1 MRRASTWL
9 AGGFLAL
16 LGGGLVLTPTASAA
30 DVGYAEDFAL
40 AKDRAAALAQL
51 IPGTED
57 YYYYHALHRLNTGQL
72 DKLGEL
78 IDPWSKRLGGS
89 ARRNEILLRRAL
101 LNFEKDPKGSLEYVR
116 SRLNL
121 HFNHQK
127 ETVGA
132 APNLPTALDPKLIS
146 RDTLEE
152 WSLSRSAER
161 LDNFE
166 DIGIDRLARSHVL
179 SAAQRRALLQRLQR
193 PDVADLPK
201 LIDADFRTKD
211 AVPFGNYPIH
221 TLLTTAQMDELA
233 KLNPGV
239 LNSLA
244 FVRAYA
250 AKLQP
255 GADDDW
261 KRDEKLTAAYLD
273 RLKAFADRLEPVH
286 NAFKAHVLFHR
297 LAFDRANGVYD
308 AARFMEYVKL
318 PRQQPYMA
326 RDWMNRAESRNWP
339 ADLNADYTPWT
350 LLPRV
355 GADEQLVRRYLKEL
369 FLKADSPKEY
379 EPFINDVFLRH
390 VFAETKIENGLGDP
404 ETWASQLPPE
414 QFRQLKDRVDIDFA
428 FTNKTDFAADEPV
441 RLDLFVKN
449 VPNLLVKVF
458 EVNTK
463 TMYQTGMREVDTDIN
478 LDGLV
483 ANTEKTHAYAEPP
496 LRRVARKFEFAD
508 LNKPGVYVVDF
519 IGGGKSSRALIRK
532 GKLRALTTNGTA
544 GQNITVVD
552 DKNQKV
558 TNASI
563 WLAGVEY
570 PADKNGVVTVPYTA
584 QPGRR
589 PVVISRGDFSSL
601 DFITHQPESYS
612 LSAGIHIDRESLLT
626 QRVAQVLVRPG
637 LFLNGVP
644 VSVKLLDE
652 VKLRVTS
659 TDLDNIPTSV
669 EVPDFKLFEDRETVY
684 EFRVPSRM
692 ARLQVSLTAK
702 VKNLSANTKVDVSAG
717 ETFAVNE
724 IDRTDKIEDLHFA
737 KFGTEYVVELLGRTG
752 EPKPDRAVQLT
763 FKHRDFK
770 QVVHATLKTNAA
782 GRVVLG
788 ELADITTVTASG
800 PEGTAHSWRL
810 AEDRHTYRQVVHA
823 RAGEAVSLPYVGA
836 GAKASRD
843 ELALFEMAGSH
854 FRADKFDAL
863 AVNDGMVELR
873 GLAAGDYDLFL
884 KRGGDRIRVRVVA
897 GNATAGYALGTIR
910 HLQLPQLKPVQIA
923 EVKPEGESLRIRL
936 KDASPFTRV
945 HVFATRYLPAF
956 DAFGSMAKVRDRE
969 LDGVLP
975 GTADS
980 VYLTGRNIGDEY
992 RYVLDRR
999 SMKKFPGN
1007 MLERPQ
1013 MLLNPWAIRSTETGE
1028 QLATGGDD
1036 FARRNMMEAAKPLA
1050 SPAPKPA
1057 KSEGWSGSAGGSAF
1071 ANLDFLGDASA
1082 VVPNLIPDKDGVIAL
1097 PRKEVGPHSMI
1108 HVVAVDPLNTT
1119 VRTVSLPES
1128 QATFADLRLKQGL
1141 DSASHFA
1148 QQKQVTVLE
1157 PGKAFVLADVAGS
1170 RFESYDSLA
1179 KVYGLYATLSKNA
1192 ALAEF
1197 SFLPNWPALKP
1208 EEKRALYSKHACH
1221 ELNFFV
1227 FKKDPAFFA
1236 AVVKPFLG
1244 NKKDKTFLDNWLLGN
1259 DTSAYLQPWEYSR
1272 LNTVER
1278 VLMGQRITGE
1288 APKAARHLDDM
1299 LRLLP
1304 PRIDRDLLLFD
1315 TAVKGGEMA
1324 ARDELGKERTRLMQD
1339 AQKRGAMSQAE
1350 AGAAQ
1355 PMTARPASPNAAF
1368 MPPPAGPGGGGGP
1381 PPGMGMGG
1389 FGAAKGGAKRDGRGT
1404 AAKKEDAEADSD
1416 KLLKRMAGSPA
1427 DQPSFKFED
1436 GGELFFRDQERLE
1449 KQVRQLY
1456 RKLDPTRE
1464 WAENN
1469 YYNLPIRSQVADL
1482 VTVGPFWH
1490 DYAKHADGPF
1500 LSRHLADASRNFTEM
1515 AFALSVLDLPFT
1527 AGKHE
1532 MKFDGGKMTLTPGS
1546 RVIAF
1551 HEEVRAAEGKGGQTP
1566 ILVSQNFYRPTD
1578 RFRDENGER
1587 HDKFVTGEFVV
1598 HTAYGCQVVVTNPT
1612 SSRQKLNILVQLPVG
1627 SVPLANGQFTKSV
1640 PLDLEPYRTHTLD
1653 YLFYFPKPGQFSHF
1667 PVHVSKNEQH
1677 LASASATTFNVV
1689 ATPTKQDTT
1698 SWDYVSQHGSNEEVL
1713 AFMNRENVRAL
1724 NMEKIAFRMKE
1735 RSFFE
1740 ATTRLLQDR
1749 HLFHP
1754 TLWSYGIFHAD
1765 TTTARQ
1771 YLAHSDAIVNEC
1783 GGPIFSPLLAID
1795 PVTRHNYEHLEYKPL
1810 VNARTHALG
1819 NRRQI
1824 VNAAVHQQYHRLM
1837 HNLCYARELSDA
1849 DLLAVT
1855 YYLLLQDRIDEALT
1869 TFARVN
1875 PDAVST
1881 KLQYDYCAAY
1891 MAMFGENPQKARSIA
1906 AKHAAHPVDRWRNTF
1921 AAILGQL
1928 DEIEGRGPRVPDIDD
1943 VAQRQA
1949 ALAATEPSIEFT
1961 VGGGNINLTWA
1972 NVETV
1977 RVNYYL
1983 MDVELLFSRNPFV
1996 RASGGQFASI
2006 KPNQTA
2012 DMKLP
2017 AGRNKLAIPLPDE
2030 LAKRNVFVEMS
2041 AAGQTRSQAS
2051 FANAMDVKVTEN
2063 FGALRVTD
2071 SIDNKPLSKVYVKVY
2086 ARLADGSVKFHKDG
2100 YTDLRGRFDYASVN
2114 TPERRAIERFSV
2126 LVLSDDK
2133 GALIREAAPPQQ

>member
-1 MRRASTWL
+1 MRHAGAWL

-16 LGGGLVLTPTASAA
+16 LGAGVIFTPTATAA

-57 YYYYHALHRLNTGQL
+57 YYYYHALHRLNTGQF
-72 DKLGEL
+72 DKIDEL
-78 IDPWSKRLGGS
+78 IRPWGERLGGS
-89 ARRNEILLRRAL
+89 ARLNEILLRRAL
-101 LNFEKDPKGSLEYVR
+101 LNFDKDPKGSLEYVR
-116 SRLNL
+116 SRLDL

-127 ETVGA
+127 ETVGV
-132 APNLPTALDPKLIS
+132 APNLPTALDPKVIA
-146 RDTLEE
+146 RDTLRAGVFVHSGLEY
-152 WSLSRSAER
+152 
-161 LDNFE
+161 FE
-166 DIGIDRLARSHVL
+166 DSALEWLPTTQDFSPAHRRSF
-179 SAAQRRALLQRLQR
+179 LQRVRR
-193 PDVADLPK
+193 PDYPNLPK
-201 LIDADFRTKD
+201 MIDTDFRTKD

-221 TLLTTAQMDELA
+221 TLLTTAQLDELA

-261 KRDEKLTAAYLD
+261 KRDTKQTAAYLE

-297 LAFDRANGVYD
+297 LAFDRAQGVYD
-308 AARFMEYVKL
+308 HARFVEYIKL
-318 PRQQPYMA
+318 PRHQPYMA
-326 RDWMNRAESRNWP
+326 QAWSNRQESRSWP
-339 ADLNADYTPWT
+339 ADLNADYTQWT

-355 GADEQLVRRYLKEL
+355 GSDEALVRSYLKEF
-369 FLKADSPKEY
+369 FLKSDSPKEY

-390 VFAETKIENGLGDP
+390 AFAETKIENNIGDP

-414 QFRQLKDRVDIDFA
+414 LFRQLKDRIDIDFA
-428 FTNKTDFAADEPV
+428 FTNKTDFAADEAV
-441 RLDLFVKN
+441 SLDLFVKN
-449 VPNLLVKVF
+449 VPTLLVKVF
-458 EVNTK
+458 EVNAK
-463 TMYQTGMREVDTDIN
+463 TMYQTSMREVDTDIN

-483 ANTEKTHAYAEPP
+483 ANTEKSHAYADAP
-496 LRRVARKFEFAD
+496 LRRVARKFEFPE
-508 LNKPGVYVVDF
+508 LKKSGVYVVDF

-532 GKLRALTTNGTA
+532 GKLHALTTNGTA
-544 GQNITVVD
+544 GQTVTVVD
-552 DKNQKV
+552 DKNKMV
-558 TNASI
+558 TGASV

-570 PADKNGVVTVPYTA
+570 AADKNGVITVPYTA

-589 PVVISRGDFSSL
+589 PVVISSGDFSSL
-601 DFITHQPESYS
+601 DFIAHQPETYS

-644 VSVKLLDE
+644 VSVKLLED
-652 VKLRVTS
+652 VRLRITS
-659 TDLDNIPTSV
+659 TDLDNIPTSI
-669 EVPDFKLFEDRETVY
+669 EVPEFKLFEDRESVH
-684 EFRVPSRM
+684 EFRVPSRLT
-692 ARLQVSLTAK
+692 RLQVNLTAK
-702 VKNLSANTKVDVSAG
+702 VKNLSANTKVDLAAG
-717 ETFAVNE
+717 ESFVLNE
-724 IDRTDKIEDLHFA
+724 IDRTDRIEDLHFA
-737 KFGTEYVVELLGRTG
+737 RFGGEYVVELLGRTG
-752 EPKPDRAVQLT
+752 EPKPDRAINLA

-770 QVVHATLKTNAA
+770 QLVSVTLKTNAA
-782 GRVVLG
+782 GRVALG
-788 ELADITTVTASG
+788 ELADITAVRATG
-800 PEGTAHSWRL
+800 PEGTSHVWKL

-823 RAGEAVSLPYVGA
+823 RAGEVVTLPYVGA

-843 ELALFEMAGSH
+843 ELALFEMVGSH
-854 FRADKFDAL
+854 FRADRFDAL
-863 AVNDGMVELR
+863 AVADGMLELR

-884 KRGGDRIRVRVVA
+884 KRGGERVRVRVVA
-897 GNATAGYALGTIR
+897 GDATAGYALGALR

-956 DAFGSMAKVRDRE
+956 NAFDSLAKVQDRE
-969 LDGVLP
+969 LDGAFP
-975 GTADS
+975 GRADS

-999 SMKKFPGN
+999 AMKKFPGN

-1036 FARRNMMEAAKPLA
+1036 FAPKKMMDPGRPLA

-1057 KSEGWSGSAGGSAF
+1057 MDSPLMGGSGGA
-1071 ANLDFLGDASA
+1071 APMSTNLDFLGDASA
-1082 VVPNLIPDKDGVIAL
+1082 VIPNLVPDKDGVISVA
-1097 PRKEVGPHSMI
+1097 RKDVGPHSTVT
-1108 HVVAVDPLNTT
+1108 VVAVDPLNTT

-1128 QATFADLRLKQGL
+1128 QATFADLRLKHGL
-1141 DSASHFA
+1141 DPTAHFA

-1197 SFLPNWPALKP
+1197 SFLPNWPTLKP
-1208 EEKRALYSKHACH
+1208 EEKRSLYSKHACH

-1236 AVVKPFLG
+1236 EVVKPFLA

-1259 DTSAYLQPWEYSR
+1259 DTTPYLQPWEYGR

-1278 VLMGQRITGE
+1278 VLMGQRLTGE
-1288 APKAARHLDDM
+1288 GPKAARHLDDM

-1304 PRIDRDLLLFD
+1304 PQTDRLAVLFD
-1315 TAVKGGEMA
+1315 TAVKGGEMSA
-1324 ARDELGKERTRLMQD
+1324 LDEVGEVKLRARLMD
-1339 AQKRGAMSQAE
+1339 AAQKRGAMSNAE
-1350 AGAAQ
+1350 AVRPGIPSAATPAAPPVPTSGAGA
-1355 PMTARPASPNAAF
+1355 
-1368 MPPPAGPGGGGGP
+1368 PPRGQMGGA
-1381 PPGMGMGG
+1381 GG
-1389 FGAAKGGAKRDGRGT
+1389 FGAAKGAPAAKRDGRTSGANKDT
-1404 AAKKEDAEADSD
+1404 AGDAD
-1416 KLLKRMAGSPA
+1416 KRLPDDANAMKG
-1427 DQPSFKFED
+1427 FKFED
-1436 GGELFFRDQERLE
+1436 GGELAFREQERFGKE
-1449 KQVRQLY
+1449 VRQLY
-1456 RKLDPTRE
+1456 RKLDPTKE

-1469 YYNLPIRSQVADL
+1469 YYNLPIRQQVAEL
-1482 VTVGPFWH
+1482 ISVGHFWH

-1500 LSRHLADASRNFTEM
+1500 LSRHFADASRNFTEM

-1527 AGKHE
+1527 AGKHDT
-1532 MKFDGGKMTLTPGS
+1532 KFDGGKMTLTPGS

-1566 ILVSQNFYRPTD
+1566 ILISQNFYRHGD
-1578 RFRDENGER
+1578 RFTDVNGEK
-1587 HDKFVTGEFVV
+1587 HDKFVSGEFVV
-1598 HTAYGCQVVVTNPT
+1598 HTPYGCQIVVTNPT
-1612 SSRQKLNILVQLPVG
+1612 SSRQKLNVLVQLPVG
-1627 SVPLANGQFTKSV
+1627 SLPLANGQFTKSV
-1640 PLDLEPYRTHTLD
+1640 ALDLEPYRTHTLD
-1653 YLFYFPKPGQFSHF
+1653 YLFYFPTPGQFAHF
-1667 PVHVSKNEQH
+1667 PVHVSKSEQH
-1677 LASASATTFNVV
+1677 LASAPATTFNVV
-1689 ATPTKQDTT
+1689 ATPTKKDTT
-1698 SWDYVSQHGSNEEVL
+1698 SWDYVSQHGSTEEVL
-1713 AFMNRENVRAL
+1713 AFLNRENVRAL
-1724 NMEKIAFRMKE
+1724 NLEKIAFRMKE
-1735 RSFFE
+1735 RPFFE

-1749 HLFHP
+1749 HLYHP

-1771 YLAHSDAIVNEC
+1771 FLAHADVLVNEC

-1795 PVTRHNYEHLEYKPL
+1795 PVARHSYEHLEYKPL

-1824 VNAAVHQQYHRLM
+1824 VNAAVHRQYHRLM
-1837 HNLCYARELSDA
+1837 HNLCYARELTDA
-1849 DLLAVT
+1849 DLLTVT

-1875 PDAVST
+1875 PDAVTT

-1906 AKHAAHPVDRWRNTF
+1906 SKHAGHPVDRWRNTF
-1921 AAILGQL
+1921 TAILGQL

-1943 VAQRQA
+1943 VTQRQA

-1996 RASGGQFASI
+1996 KASGGQFASI
-2006 KPNQTA
+2006 KPNATA

-2030 LAKRNVFVEMS
+2030 LAKRNVLVEIS
-2041 AAGQTRSQAS
+2041 AAGKTRSQAS

-2071 SIDNKPLSKVYVKVY
+2071 AIDNKPLSKVYVKVY
-2086 ARLADGSVKFHKDG
+2086 AKLADGSVKFHKDG